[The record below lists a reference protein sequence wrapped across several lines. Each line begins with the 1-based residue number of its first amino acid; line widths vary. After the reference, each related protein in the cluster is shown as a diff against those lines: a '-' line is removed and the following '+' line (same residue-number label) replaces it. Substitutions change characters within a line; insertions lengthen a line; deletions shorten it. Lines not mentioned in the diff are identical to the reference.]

1 VAVAIGVQITGIKG
15 VVDMLKRMD
24 EEQKTLTRRAINDTA
39 SHVRTLAVRS
49 VRKDYPT
56 LKAGYVRD
64 QYSIRKASN
73 NNLEAIVTASGN
85 PVSLML
91 FNPKQTPQGVA
102 YRAKRGGK
110 DFIRS
115 AFIAT
120 MKSGHTGVFIRK
132 YKTRKLGK
140 PYDSLPVRRV
150 LSGTWAGMTYRPQL
164 PILERMMP
172 AVHMMWSPYVEE
184 QMPLASALLRKRIQ
198 QLIKRQAERR

>member
-15 VVDMLKRMD
+15 VVDMLKKMD

-49 VRKDYPT
+49 VRNDYPT
-56 LKAGYVRD
+56 LKAGYVRE
-64 QYSIRKASN
+64 QYAIRKATN

-85 PVSLML
+85 PVSLMW

-115 AFIAT
+115 AFFAT
-120 MKSGHTGVFIRK
+120 MQSGHRGVFIRK

-140 PYDSLPVRRV
+140 DYASLPTRRV
-150 LSGTWAGMTYRPQL
+150 LSGAWAGMTYRPQL
-164 PILERMMP
+164 PILERFMP
-172 AVHMMWSPYVEE
+172 AVHMMWSPYVDE
-184 QMPLASALLRKRIQ
+184 QMPLASAFLRKRIQ